1 MTKNTE
7 SLSVWLK
14 FESPED
20 EEVAYEANVDQDGNL
35 FVASW
40 SHTAVGVVRSRAFTT
55 EEAAEGFL
63 AAEGFQ
69 NFTVED

>member
-20 EEVAYEANVDQDGNL
+20 EEVEYEANVDQDGTL

-40 SHTAVGVVRSRAFTT
+40 SHTAVGMVRSRAFNT
-55 EEAAEGFL
+55 EEEANAFL
-63 AAEGFQ
+63 EAEGFQ
-69 NFTVED
+69 DFTVED